1 MVRGGGEAGAV
12 RRGGGFAFVSVFVCY
27 SSYSGTLQ
35 HAHVLG
41 ARALV
46 EDRDA
51 VFDLVSGLQEA
62 ARHGTQGLGVD
73 VDVVG
78 AVVLDDVAEG

>member
-1 MVRGGGEAGAV
+1 MERGVGETCAV

-46 EDRDA
+46 EHRDA
-51 VFDLVSGLQEA
+51 VFDLVAGPKDA
-62 ARHGTQGLGVD
+62 ARHGTESLGMQ
-73 VDVVG
+73 
-78 AVVLDDVAEG
+78 EI